1 MSTPQF
7 VSNEIKHKVPAFWK
21 RTIYNTKIMVPYA
34 IKKNLLFQRSTPRP
48 ETIQGPPVLSYVEP
62 TSDIKA

>member
-7 VSNEIKHKVPAFWK
+7 VSHEIKHKVPAFWK
-21 RTIYNTKIMVPYA
+21 RTIYNAKVMIPYA
-34 IKKNLLFQRSTPRP
+34 IKRNVFFQRSTPRP
-48 ETIQGPPVLSYVEP
+48 ETIQAPPILNQAGP